1 MKLNTIVFAF
11 PGLPASVYTRTLSG
25 VLSVALA
32 LAVAPS
38 AICGQKVPLCTS
50 TATAET
56 CSIDNFTS
64 PGGKAGKVGP
74 ITSGNVEVT
83 QNSAGAVS
91 GSRQLLLSLGTSGE
105 PPVNDEF
112 NQSAQ
117 VQVIPSKTEGVPSA
131 MVVSL
136 GYKAFGVVQGIYG
149 DDAPMSLN
157 LSEAWGV
164 RFFFDGLETGA
175 NFNFEVWNP
184 GIWADCGI
192 NIPENY
198 AAPPNSSS
206 FTVDFPE
213 SQITGFNTIDWTNI
227 TAMIFEIENSGSF
240 AITGIQAIPQSVAT
254 ATPANFTCSA
264 FPPSVR

>member
-1 MKLNTIVFAF
+1 MSKNTA
-11 PGLPASVYTRTLSG
+11 TRA
-25 VLSVALA
+25 ALA
-32 LAVAPS
+32 AAFVLGLVPS
-38 AICGQKVPLCTS
+38 AICAEKVPLCTS

-56 CSIDNFTS
+56 CYIDNFTS

-83 QNSAGAVS
+83 QTSSGAVG
-91 GSRQLLLSLGTSGE
+91 GSRIINLSLGNAGE
-105 PPVNDEF
+105 PPTNDEF

-131 MVVSL
+131 LVASY

-149 DDAPMSLN
+149 NDAPMSLN
-157 LSEAWGV
+157 LSEAWGI

-198 AAPPNSSS
+198 ATPPNSSS

-227 TAMIFEIENSGSF
+227 TSMVFEIENSASF
-240 AITGIQAIPQSVAT
+240 ALTSIQAIPQSVAT
-254 ATPANFTCSA
+254 SAPATFTCGQSA
-264 FPPSVR
+264 SPVR

>member
-1 MKLNTIVFAF
+1 MKLNTNVFAF

-25 VLSVALA
+25 VLSAALA
-32 LAVAPS
+32 MAVAPS
-38 AICGQKVPLCTS
+38 AIWGQKAPLCSS
-50 TATAET
+50 TATTKT

-64 PGGKAGKVGP
+64 PGGRVGP
-74 ITSGNVEVT
+74 ITSGNVQVT
-83 QNSAGAVS
+83 QTSSEAVG
-91 GSRQLLLSLGTSGE
+91 GSRIVYLSLGNAGE

-131 MVVSL
+131 LVASL
-136 GYKAFGVVQGIYG
+136 GYKAFGVVQAIYG
-149 DDAPMSLN
+149 DGAPMSLN
-157 LSEAWGV
+157 LSEAWGI
-164 RFFFDGLETGA
+164 RFYFDGLETGA

-198 AAPPNSSS
+198 ATPPNSSS

-227 TAMIFEIENSGSF
+227 TSMVFEIENSASF
-240 AITGIQAIPQSVAT
+240 ALTAIQAIPESVSLANPAT
-254 ATPANFTCSA
+254 YTCSSQPA
-264 FPPSVR
+264 VR